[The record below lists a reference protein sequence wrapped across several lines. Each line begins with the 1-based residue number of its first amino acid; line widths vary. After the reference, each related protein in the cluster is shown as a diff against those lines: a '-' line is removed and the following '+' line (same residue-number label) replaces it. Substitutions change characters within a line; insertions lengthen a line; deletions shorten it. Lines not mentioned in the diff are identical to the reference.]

1 MQWNLPRVP
10 RTREQKLRTRKRI
23 VEVAS
28 RGLLRTG
35 ANGMSVANLM
45 KLAGLTHGGF
55 YLHFES
61 RDDLVIEAFALAMD
75 RTVSRWKKLKEQEPV
90 GIEEIIEW
98 YLSESHRDGPAQG
111 CALPSLGA
119 DIARWRPR
127 AREVFS
133 TKLEE
138 MIDALAHW
146 LSQESE
152 KDWRRVAIG
161 ALATMLGS
169 VVLARATADKTL
181 SNDILEA
188 GRCAVRDQM
197 TSRNQKISSL
207 K

>member
-1 MQWNLPRVP
+1 VELPRVP
-10 RTREQKLRTRKRI
+10 RTKEQKLRTRKRI

-75 RTVSRWKKLKEQEPV
+75 RTVSRWKKLKEKEPL

-98 YLSESHRDGPAQG
+98 YLSESHRDAPVQG

-152 KDWRRVAIG
+152 KDRRRVAIG

-169 VVLARATADKTL
+169 IVLARATADKAL

-188 GRCAVRDQM
+188 GRWAVRDQT

>member
-10 RTREQKLRTRKRI
+10 RTKEQKLRTRKRI

-35 ANGMSVANLM
+35 ANGMSVVNLM

-75 RTVSRWKKLKEQEPV
+75 RTVSRWKKLKEKEPV
-90 GIEEIIEW
+90 GIEGIIEW

-133 TKLEE
+133 AKLEE
-138 MIDALAHW
+138 MIDALAHG

-152 KDWRRVAIG
+152 KDRRRVAIG

-169 VVLARATADKTL
+169 VVLARATADETL
-181 SNDILEA
+181 SDDILEA
-188 GRCAVRDQM
+188 GRCAVRDLM
-197 TSRNQKISSL
+197 IPRNQEISSSE
-207 K
+207 

>member
-1 MQWNLPRVP
+1 MVR
-10 RTREQKLRTRKRI
+10 RKEQKLRTRKRI

-35 ANGMSVANLM
+35 ANGMSVVNLM

-55 YLHFES
+55 YSHFES
-61 RDDLVIEAFALAMD
+61 RDDLVIEAFTLAMD
-75 RTVSRWKKLKEQEPV
+75 RTVSRWNKLKEKGPV
-90 GIEEIIEW
+90 GIDVIVEW
-98 YLSESHRDGPAQG
+98 YLSGSHRDAPAQG

-119 DIARWRPR
+119 DIARWRPE
-127 AREVFS
+127 AREAFS

-146 LSQESE
+146 LSRESE
-152 KDWRRVAIG
+152 KDRRRVAIG

-169 VVLARATADKTL
+169 VVLARATADETL
-181 SNDILEA
+181 SDNILEA

-197 TSRNQKISSL
+197 TSRNQEISGL
-207 K
+207 E

>member
-1 MQWNLPRVP
+1 MQWNFAAMARSK
-10 RTREQKLRTRKRI
+10 EHKLRTRKRI

-35 ANGMSVANLM
+35 ANGMSVVNLM

-75 RTVSRWKKLKEQEPV
+75 RTVSRWKKLKEKETV
-90 GIEEIIEW
+90 GIEGIIEW

-152 KDWRRVAIG
+152 KDRRRVAIG

-169 VVLARATADKTL
+169 IVLARATADKAL

-188 GRCAVRDQM
+188 GRGAVRDQT
-197 TSRNQKISSL
+197 TSRNQKISL

>member
-1 MQWNLPRVP
+1 MP
-10 RTREQKLRTRKRI
+10 RTKEQKLRTRKQI

-75 RTVSRWKKLKEQEPV
+75 RTVSRWKKLKEKEPV

-98 YLSESHRDGPAQG
+98 YLSESHRDAPAQG

-138 MIDALAHW
+138 MIDALAFW

-152 KDWRRVAIG
+152 KDRRRVAIG

-169 VVLARATADKTL
+169 IVLARATADKAL

-188 GRCAVRDQM
+188 GRWAVRDQT